1 MNDSEMGLAP
11 GSLELLLFCVHHLP
25 GSRSLGW
32 ARPHHLH
39 QSQYPELTGPGFCES
54 ASLAGRPAPLP
65 LSCFEAAHNHPRQGC
80 WVMWSG
86 GFRVTPLP
94 SSSATPSGHSH
105 RVFAENTHC
114 LCPSRPGACPYLHP
128 LVSIHFAALDQLDV
142 GRLLQGPEGHGGG
155 LGRVGGRIGELRQRN
170 SEKADE
176 AGGHWGWGEGVAGLQ
191 PGSVPAHNAILY
203 QKTCH
208 RDTPTA
214 PRPPNTAWHTVLP
227 TGQEAGGA
235 GRQGSQRARPG
246 GCPGTSR
253 QAPNPAQRPK
263 SQS

>member
-1 MNDSEMGLAP
+1 MHPSVIRLRETRPALCVKLPQPESAPQRALASLGLGFPFCKWDEKTCISQAILRPEEAGMYMTQKWAWPP
-11 GSLELLLFCVHHLP
+11 GSLEQLLFCVHHLP
-25 GSRSLGW
+25 SSTSLGW

-54 ASLAGRPAPLP
+54 ASLAGRPTPLP

-128 LVSIHFAALDQLDV
+128 LVGIHFAALDQLDV
-142 GRLLQGPEGHGGG
+142 ERLLQGPEGHRGG
-155 LGRVGGRIGELRQRN
+155 LGRVGGRR
-170 SEKADE
+170 
-176 AGGHWGWGEGVAGLQ
+176 
-191 PGSVPAHNAILY
+191 GS
-203 QKTCH
+203 
-208 RDTPTA
+208 
-214 PRPPNTAWHTVLP
+214 
-227 TGQEAGGA
+227 
-235 GRQGSQRARPG
+235 
-246 GCPGTSR
+246 
-253 QAPNPAQRPK
+253 
-263 SQS
+263 